1 MASAEDR
8 GESVSDDDVSRNTS
22 MPLSGSPGG
31 ASPACR
37 LLGNQ
42 WRRSDGLPNYTPGT
56 AAYKSCLLRQGVV
69 GQDGSDGYNTMA
81 SPPPAPTL
89 ICIPL
94 GIDSSCN

>member
-1 MASAEDR
+1 MSA
-8 GESVSDDDVSRNTS
+8 VL
-22 MPLSGSPGG
+22 PLLAAFSATNAHDPL
-31 ASPACR
+31 ACAP
-37 LLGNQ
+37 
-42 WRRSDGLPNYTPGT
+42 SYAPGT

-94 GIDSSCN
+94 GIASCCP